1 VWPRRWIVLMVPT
14 ELLRS
19 LRCEIDATPILVSES
34 EQ

>member
-1 VWPRRWIVLMVPT
+1 MVPM